1 MGPKPSFCDRIPRRD
16 LLRVGTAGFIGGSLP
31 LSSLLQGQ
39 ANASPTTSA
48 SKSDVSLIIVFLR
61 GGLST
66 IDTVDMKP
74 QAPTE
79 VRGEFEPIET
89 NVPGVIVC
97 EHLPKMA
104 RQMDK
109 IALVRSFSHFDGNH
123 STADHYVLTGRPVRA
138 GFNSGLKPN
147 NQHPAHGAA
156 ISRVLGPRGS
166 VPPYVCLPSMH
177 SSAGSSFL
185 GPSAAPFVVNADPNS
200 PNFSVPDLVPPLT
213 IDASRFQSRS
223 ALRYEVD
230 RFQHS
235 AEVRANST
243 AQMLTT
249 YQQKAF
255 DLMTSPEAKTAFEI
269 DREPQTL
276 REEYGRTSL
285 GQCCLMARRLVEAGV
300 RCVTIEHTNWD
311 THYAQFPGLKNDL
324 LPQLDGAVAGLFRD
338 LADRGILDRTFVLV
352 TGEFGRT
359 PKVNNRA
366 GRDHWPAVCTLIM
379 GGAGIR
385 GGRIVGASN
394 ALAEKPATEPV
405 SPEDLAAT
413 MFKQLGIDP
422 KSEIHAMDGRPH
434 LIVNRGRV
442 IQELF

>member
-1 MGPKPSFCDRIPRRD
+1 
-16 LLRVGTAGFIGGSLP
+16 
-31 LSSLLQGQ
+31 
-39 ANASPTTSA
+39 
-48 SKSDVSLIIVFLR
+48 
-61 GGLST
+61 
-66 IDTVDMKP
+66 
-74 QAPTE
+74 
-79 VRGEFEPIET
+79 
-89 NVPGVIVC
+89 
-97 EHLPKMA
+97 
-104 RQMDK
+104 
-109 IALVRSFSHFDGNH
+109 
-123 STADHYVLTGRPVRA
+123 
-138 GFNSGLKPN
+138 
-147 NQHPAHGAA
+147 
-156 ISRVLGPRGS
+156 
-166 VPPYVCLPSMH
+166 MH

-269 DREPQTL
+269 DREPKTL

-394 ALAEKPATEPV
+394 ALAEKPASEPI

-413 MFKQLGIDP
+413 MFNQLGIDP